1 MALHDSFLF
10 LIFTFNWDVF
20 IEFLYT
26 FSMFLKSEP
35 IINSFINLSFSKY
48 QFLNYSSFKCRKKN
62 PKNYK
67 NYFMSSKLAKN
78 INTIPDEGDL
88 FEDEFYDYHQ
98 EMQMATMKLQNGKL
112 NHV

>member
-1 MALHDSFLF
+1 
-10 LIFTFNWDVF
+10 
-20 IEFLYT
+20 
-26 FSMFLKSEP
+26 
-35 IINSFINLSFSKY
+35 
-48 QFLNYSSFKCRKKN
+48 
-62 PKNYK
+62 
-67 NYFMSSKLAKN
+67 MSSKLAKN

>member
-1 MALHDSFLF
+1 M
-10 LIFTFNWDVF
+10 
-20 IEFLYT
+20 
-26 FSMFLKSEP
+26 
-35 IINSFINLSFSKY
+35 
-48 QFLNYSSFKCRKKN
+48 QKKN

-98 EMQMATMKLQNGKL
+98 EMEMADMKP
-112 NHV
+112 